1 MRGKAGKFI
10 QNVAGDQ
17 YRNAAFAVQLQDQ
30 FAHFDDALRIQPVY
44 RFIQHQKIGAA
55 RQRHGDVQPLAHA
68 QRKIARPLF
77 AGIRK
82 PHQMQKRI
90 DSIIRWRAQNFV
102 LLANV
107 FRRRHILIDRRRFHH
122 RAHPSAAARDARI
135 RIANAVQGIIAVRR
149 RLQTA
154 DQANQRGFAR
164 AVSPDDSIDRAL
176 RHAHIQI
183 LQRGKIPIALCERVG
198 FKHIFH

>member
-1 MRGKAGKFI
+1 MTGDNFI
-10 QNVAGDQ
+10 
-17 YRNAAFAVQLQDQ
+17 
-30 FAHFDDALRIQPVY
+30 AHRVILIF
-44 RFIQHQKIGAA
+44 
-55 RQRHGDVQPLAHA
+55 HA
-68 QRKIARPLF
+68 QKQ
-77 AGIRK
+77 AGEHRVENRQEG
-82 PHQMQKRI
+82 HHLH
-90 DSIIRWRAQNFV
+90 DDFIIRWRAQNFV

-135 RIANAVQGIIAVRR
+135 RIANAVQGIIAVRG

-183 LQRGKIPIALCERVG
+183 LQRGKIPIALRERVG